1 MAATGSKADTSECER
16 ETLVRRSAIAPK
28 ALVAAPDSGRK
39 GNKQLDRNSLTDL
52 IAEGRLL
59 THASPHVF
67 YHCDLPSLAFPF
79 GIAAGDVHTLEIR
92 SYMCF
97 EALPATTG
105 LLLFGCPIACW
116 LTERAKSDEFC
127 IENLCYTPR
136 LVHERFHEYGLETR
150 PVPIDVW
157 SPSSPAQNHCSVTSL
172 IVQDYFGGQILATQT
187 SGGKHFYN
195 LIDGRKWDLTVSQFS
210 EPVP

>member
-136 LVHERFHEYGLETR
+136 LVQSDFTSMGWRHVQSDRRLVAIESSTEPLQRYFPYR
-150 PVPIDVW
+150 PRLFRW
-157 SPSSPAQNHCSVTSL
+157 SNSRYTNV
-172 IVQDYFGGQILATQT
+172 G
-187 SGGKHFYN
+187 
-195 LIDGRKWDLTVSQFS
+195 W
-210 EPVP
+210 